1 MKRREPPLTSSGVRR
16 RARISLEK
24 RLHDIAEGCQNQNQL
39 KLTKLTQIPSQMTH
53 KAAMTQD
60 PLR

>member
-24 RLHDIAEGCQNQNQL
+24 RLHDIAEDCL
-39 KLTKLTQIPSQMTH
+39 LESEPTQAHKVDTDSQMTH